1 MVKMEH
7 QVQKVIK
14 DQEEVN
20 KKCTKCHNIKNIT
33 FFTKDSSKKDG
44 LRSSCRDCDK
54 IIKKLYYLNNKE
66 KVKISNKNWEN
77 KNPEKIKEIKNKY
90 RISIKHKEWKERNK
104 TRISELK
111 KNWNIKNPE
120 KVKQCKR
127 KERIKNSERY
137 KKYYKNYK
145 KQRELNDI
153 LFLLKERI
161 GCLIRNSTKKY
172 YKNSR
177 AVNILKIEISKFRDY
192 IESQFLENMSWE
204 NYGEWELDHKV
215 PVSLA
220 ENQDEFLKLNHY
232 SNFRPLWKKENIS
245 KSNKLL
251 KEFEN
256 LYVELLNN

>member
-111 KNWNIKNPE
+111 KKLE
-120 KVKQCKR
+120 H
-127 KERIKNSERY
+127 KES
-137 KKYYKNYK
+137 
-145 KQRELNDI
+145 
-153 LFLLKERI
+153 
-161 GCLIRNSTKKY
+161 
-172 YKNSR
+172 
-177 AVNILKIEISKFRDY
+177 
-192 IESQFLENMSWE
+192 
-204 NYGEWELDHKV
+204 
-215 PVSLA
+215 
-220 ENQDEFLKLNHY
+220 
-232 SNFRPLWKKENIS
+232 
-245 KSNKLL
+245 
-251 KEFEN
+251 
-256 LYVELLNN
+256 